1 MYLGCVRDA
10 RGVALCL
17 GSLHC
22 PQVETVA
29 LDHNQKHQTPADR
42 SPQDHS
48 AGLRTVALRKKQTTP
63 TVKSLCITVKARK
76 TMKQSKLCW
85 QTDLGLAYQEAP
97 CHF

>member
-48 AGLRTVALRKKQTTP
+48 AGLRTVALRKKTNDTDSKESVHNSQSSENHETKQT
-63 TVKSLCITVKARK
+63 L
-76 TMKQSKLCW
+76 
-85 QTDLGLAYQEAP
+85 LAD
-97 CHF
+97 